1 MDELLAVVRSKGP
14 KVNGVW
20 SIELPNHGEAA
31 TVNQQVMEWY
41 YRPVCEFFV
50 LLSIRDPMV
59 VFVLRS
65 CAVRSEDYAR
75 AIHVV
80 VTNAGTGIE
89 VNFSKRRLVDL
100 GHSVGA
106 LAMYVRYRPHPQT
119 VLQ

>member
-41 YRPVCEFFV
+41 YRPVF
-50 LLSIRDPMV
+50 
-59 VFVLRS
+59 
-65 CAVRSEDYAR
+65 RSEDYAR

-106 LAMYVRYRPHPQT
+106 LAMYAIEPH
-119 VLQ
+119 LSSD